1 MTKRTILTILAI
13 AAAAAGAAFSL
24 HRQAP
29 GTIATEGVPGRTST
43 AGLVVAAPGRVEPA
57 SEEVDIASEIG
68 GRLES
73 VPVEEGDHVRAG
85 QTVAVISNADYRA
98 MVATAAAELDA
109 RQAELRLVVNGA
121 RTSARR
127 EASAAVVEA
136 EAVARNADT
145 ELARR
150 RSLFGSGVIAREEVD
165 RAEREAA
172 VARARAEASR
182 ERFALVD
189 DDAREED
196 RARAEAAVSMARARL
211 AEAEARLAKTIIRAP
226 IDGIVLRKH
235 MLTGE
240 SVSMTDPSPIVTIAN
255 TGVMRV
261 RAEIDERDVAR
272 LQVGDD
278 AWVSADAFG
287 DRRFTGRVIRIGKQ
301 FGRKEVRTDEPV
313 EKIDTKV
320 LEVLIELEDG
330 QDLPTG
336 MRVDAFFTTRREE

>member
-1 MTKRTILTILAI
+1 MTRRTILTVLVF
-13 AAAAAGAAFSL
+13 AAAAAGAAFSIYQQNPGATATQGAS
-24 HRQAP
+24 RQPASAEL
-29 GTIATEGVPGRTST
+29 I
-43 AGLVVAAPGRVEPA
+43 VAAPGRVEPA
-57 SEEVDIASEIG
+57 SEEVDVASEIG

-73 VPVEEGDHVRAG
+73 VSVEEGDPVRAG
-85 QTVAVISNADYRA
+85 QTVAVISNAEYRA
-98 MVATAAAELDA
+98 AVATAAAELEA
-109 RQAELRLVVNGA
+109 RQADLRLVINGA
-121 RTSARR
+121 RASARR
-127 EASAAVVEA
+127 EASAAVAEA

-150 RSLFGSGVIAREEVD
+150 RSLFSSGVIAREEVD

-172 VARARAEASR
+172 VARARAAGSR
-182 ERFALVD
+182 ERFAIVD

-196 RARAEAAVSMARARL
+196 RAKAEAAISMARARL

-272 LQVGDD
+272 VRIGDE

-287 DRRFTGRVIRIGKQ
+287 DRRFPGRVIRIGRQ

-320 LEVLIELEDG
+320 LEVLIELADG
-330 QDLPTG
+330 RDLPTG
-336 MRVDAFFTTRREE
+336 MRVDAFVSTRR